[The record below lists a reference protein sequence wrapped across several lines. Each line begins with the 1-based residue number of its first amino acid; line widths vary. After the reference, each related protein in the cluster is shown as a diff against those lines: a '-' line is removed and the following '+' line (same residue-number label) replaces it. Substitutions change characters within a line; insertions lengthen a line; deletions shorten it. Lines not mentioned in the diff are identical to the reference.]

1 MRRPR
6 IETKGWK
13 MTDRITVTSR
23 PAALAA
29 TIGAALFSVL
39 FTTGCAV
46 NMNPM
51 NWWSGPEEQTPARLA
66 GATLYECEGSKR
78 FAVRYGSAGQS
89 AMVILPDREFRLD
102 PVASASGARYTNGR
116 STLVIQG
123 DEALLE
129 DGGTPLYAKCR
140 RIAPAAG
147 T

>member
-1 MRRPR
+1 M
-6 IETKGWK
+6 KDWK
-13 MTDRITVTSR
+13 MTNKITDASR
-23 PAALAA
+23 PAFPAA
-29 TIGAALFSVL
+29 ISGAALLCVL
-39 FTTGCAV
+39 FTAGCAV
-46 NMNPM
+46 NVNPLS
-51 NWWSGPEEQTPARLA
+51 WWGGPEEQAPARLA

-78 FAVRYGSAGQS
+78 FAVRYGGAGQS

-116 STLVIQG
+116 STLNTQG